1 VLRRENK
8 VQTYKS
14 MSYRMKEEKTR
25 EKSEE
30 DIQKER
36 KMKQKYSLK
45 IQ

>member
-1 VLRRENK
+1 VLKRKTK
-8 VQTYKS
+8 VQTYKTK
-14 MSYRMKEEKTR
+14 SYIMKEGRTR

>member
-1 VLRRENK
+1 VLKRKSK
-8 VQTYKS
+8 VQTYKT
-14 MSYRMKEEKTR
+14 MSYRMKEGRTS

>member
-1 VLRRENK
+1 
-8 VQTYKS
+8 
-14 MSYRMKEEKTR
+14 MKEGSTR

-36 KMKQKYSLK
+36 KMKWQDSLK